1 MVVLNILWERLMEKV
16 IKNLFFL
23 MLLINIPIV
32 FSAELRP
39 DFSTFGK
46 ATPPDHIPGTI
57 EGPDPDSEGS
67 AEHPVWQP
75 VCSNNLAS
83 CDTSRVYPSVPGS
96 CHKDSY
102 NDCNDNGFYD
112 EGEPCLETD
121 DVFDEEI
128 TAHGKDFCVTTAAQ
142 DACISSGS
150 SPLESCFTGGVEG
163 VDFEYMSCRGISI
176 LEQDSNEIRRCQ
188 LEGGHLHDCC
198 VGAVVTPVD
207 PDDIPSHGPISE
219 AGDFAPDIKP
229 EKMPEGMRDLHD
241 KFSGKP
247 KPHHTFKGVK
257 KIGDPVIPGF
267 RDKLIPGH
275 KPEGGEPSEESCLDI
290 ISEYAWRTEIDEATA
305 CCIVEEANS
314 LSCFDKPGG
323 EERDACLNGA
333 ASSCGSFGPNDLI
346 EIRH

>member
-1 MVVLNILWERLMEKV
+1 MRNTIQLAMYFIILAYTPLGLALEK
-16 IKNLFFL
+16 I
-23 MLLINIPIV
+23 
-32 FSAELRP
+32 P
-39 DFSTFGK
+39 DFSK
-46 ATPPDHIPGTI
+46 DGTI
-57 EGPDPDSEGS
+57 VGGADKTFSLGATVTPECDGESHFP
-67 AEHPVWQP
+67 QKKI
-75 VCSNNLAS
+75 SNDIDL
-83 CDTSRVYPSVPGS
+83 
-96 CHKDSY
+96 
-102 NDCNDNGFYD
+102 
-112 EGEPCLETD
+112 
-121 DVFDEEI
+121 
-128 TAHGKDFCVTTAAQ
+128 CVTEESYGDFGGLSSQEADWVGEESSMVELKDYIYVSCPPVYDLEINSNPTNECKKD
-142 DACISSGS
+142 DADLI
-150 SPLESCFTGGVEG
+150 
-163 VDFEYMSCRGISI
+163 
-176 LEQDSNEIRRCQ
+176 
-188 LEGGHLHDCC
+188 DCC
-198 VGAVVTPVD
+198 VLRAIVDPID

-267 RDKLIPGH
+267 RDKIIPGH
-275 KPEGGEPSEESCLDI
+275 KPEDGEASEESCLDI

-314 LSCFDKPGG
+314 LSCFDKPEG